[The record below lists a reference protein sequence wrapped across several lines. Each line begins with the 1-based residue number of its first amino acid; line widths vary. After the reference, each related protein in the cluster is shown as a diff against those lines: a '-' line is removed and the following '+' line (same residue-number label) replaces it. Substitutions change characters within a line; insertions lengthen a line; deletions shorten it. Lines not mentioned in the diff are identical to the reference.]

1 MPSERPSPV
10 PLTATATGP
19 LKGRV
24 RVPGDKSISH
34 RALMLGALAIG
45 ETTIQGLLEG
55 DDILA
60 TVAAMR
66 AFGAIVS
73 RTEPGHWRIK
83 GVGVGGFLEPE
94 DAIDFGN
101 AGTGVRLALG
111 LVGSQAISATFTG
124 DALLRGRPMGRILD
138 PLRRMGV
145 QVLARSKDR
154 LPLTIKGPDITLP
167 IEYRLPVPSARVK
180 SAILLAGLN
189 TPGITTIVEPTLT
202 RDHTERMLTAFGA
215 SIEIDS
221 NEDGE
226 RIVRLE
232 GRRDLKAQQIV
243 VPGDPSSAAFLIV
256 AALLIEGSDLTI
268 EAVLLNPMRIG
279 LIETLVEMGGDIAI
293 DNRRTV
299 GGEAVGDIRVRASRL
314 RGVTVPPERAPSMID
329 EYPILAIA
337 AAFAEGTTVMEG
349 LAELRIKE
357 SDRIAAIAAGLLA
370 NGVTVEEGP
379 ESLAV
384 TGGAAR
390 IGGGATVTTRLDHRV
405 ATSFLVL
412 GLAGQAPVTIDD
424 FGSIQTSFPEFQALM
439 NGLGAHFERAGPAA
453 A

>member
-1 MPSERPSPV
+1 MSSDAHPTA
-10 PLTATATGP
+10 PLTAATAGP

-45 ETTIQGLLEG
+45 ETTIEGLLEG
-55 DDILA
+55 EDIGA

-66 AFGAIVS
+66 AFGAIVT
-73 RTEPGHWRIK
+73 RTDPGSWRVR

-94 DAIDFGN
+94 DAIDYGDS
-101 AGTGVRLALG
+101 GTGVRLAIG
-111 LVGSQAISATFTG
+111 LVGSQAITTTFTG
-124 DALLRGRPMGRILD
+124 SAALRGSPMGRILD

-154 LPLTIKGPDITLP
+154 LPLTLKGPDITLP
-167 IEYRLPVPSARVK
+167 IEYRLPVASAQVK

-189 TPGITTIVEPTLT
+189 TPGITTILEPTMT
-202 RDHTERMLTAFGA
+202 RDHTERMLQLFGA
-215 SIEIDS
+215 TIEIDRS
-221 NEDGE
+221 DDGE

-256 AALLIEGSDLTI
+256 AALIVEGSELTL
-268 EAVLLNPMRIG
+268 EAVLLNPMRAG
-279 LIETLVEMGGDIAI
+279 LIETLIEMGGDISI
-293 DNRRTV
+293 DNRRTL
-299 GGEAVGDIRVRASRL
+299 GGEMVGDIHVRASRL
-314 RGVTVPPERAPSMID
+314 RGVTVPPERAPAMID

-337 AAFAEGTTVMEG
+337 AAFAEGVTVMDG
-349 LAELRIKE
+349 LGELRLKE
-357 SDRIAAIAAGLLA
+357 ADPIATVAAGLGA

-379 ESLAV
+379 ESLSI

-390 IGGGATVTTRLDHRV
+390 IGGARV
-405 ATSFLVL
+405 ATRSDSGIAMSFLVL

-424 FGSIQTSFPEFQALM
+424 ASPIQNHFPEFQALLA
-439 NGLGAHFERAGPAA
+439 GLGAHFERAEPANA
-453 A
+453 

>member
-1 MPSERPSPV
+1 MSPDIHPTA
-10 PLTATATGP
+10 PLTAAAAGP

-45 ETTIQGLLEG
+45 ETTIEGLLEG
-55 DDILA
+55 EDIGA

-66 AFGAIVS
+66 AFGAIVT
-73 RTEPGHWRIK
+73 RTDPGSWRVR

-94 DAIDFGN
+94 DAIDYGDS
-101 AGTGVRLALG
+101 GTGVRLAIG
-111 LVGSQAISATFTG
+111 LVGSQAVTTTFTG
-124 DALLRGRPMGRILD
+124 SAALRGRPLGRILD

-154 LPLTIKGPDITLP
+154 LPLTLKGPDITLP
-167 IEYRLPVPSARVK
+167 IEYRLPVPSAQVK

-189 TPGITTIVEPTLT
+189 TPGITTIIEPTMT
-202 RDHTERMLTAFGA
+202 RDHTERMLQQFGA
-215 SIEIDS
+215 TIEIDR
-221 NEDGE
+221 NDDGE

-232 GRRDLKAQQIV
+232 GRRDLKAQSIV

-256 AALLIEGSDLTI
+256 AALVIEGSELTI
-268 EAVLLNPMRIG
+268 EAVLLNPTRAG
-279 LIETLVEMGGDIAI
+279 LIETLIEMGGDITI
-293 DNRRTV
+293 DNRRTL
-299 GGEAVGDIRVRASRL
+299 GGEMVGDIHVRASRL
-314 RGVTVPPERAPSMID
+314 RGVAVPPERAPAMID

-337 AAFAEGTTVMEG
+337 AAFAEGVTVMDG
-349 LAELRIKE
+349 LGELRLRE
-357 SDRIAAIAAGLLA
+357 SDPIATMASGLGA

-379 ESLAV
+379 ESLSI

-390 IGGGATVTTRLDHRV
+390 IGGARV
-405 ATSFLVL
+405 ATRSDHGIAMSFLVL

-424 FGSIQTSFPEFQALM
+424 ATLIQNHFPEFQALLS
-439 NGLGAHFERAGPAA
+439 GLGAHFERAEPATA
-453 A
+453 